1 MSSGEWAWAAFIV
14 VVLLIVLA
22 VLKPGGPEAPENF
35 IKSVLALGAGLAILL
50 FFFGASGRGR

>member
-1 MSSGEWAWAAFIV
+1 MGSLHCCSP
-14 VVLLIVLA
+14 LIVLA

-50 FFFGASGRGR
+50 FFCGASGRGR